1 MSAEIIKTLRWVER
15 YLHQE
20 GYDAYLDVGRAADML
35 ERQAAVPEEEVVERP
50 TLLCEKCGADRF
62 KEACKRPLEIMNC
75 PIAGQAADLLERRK
89 G

>member
-35 ERQAAVPEEEVVERP
+35 EHDLIEARRDAERYRRVRENPAMLLHLKNSEFDAAIDAMEE
-50 TLLCEKCGADRF
+50 KNG
-62 KEACKRPLEIMNC
+62 
-75 PIAGQAADLLERRK
+75 
-89 G
+89 

>member
-35 ERQAAVPEEEVVERP
+35 ERREELANALEAFASLTNGSKFDLRDSPQSFISTVER
-50 TLLCEKCGADRF
+50 LNRE
-62 KEACKRPLEIMNC
+62 
-75 PIAGQAADLLERRK
+75 AADLLERRK